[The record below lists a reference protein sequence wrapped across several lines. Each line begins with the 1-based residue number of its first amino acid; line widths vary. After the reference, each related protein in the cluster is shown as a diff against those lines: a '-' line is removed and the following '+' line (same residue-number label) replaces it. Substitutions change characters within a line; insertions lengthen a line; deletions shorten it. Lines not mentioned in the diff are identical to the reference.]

1 VEEMPERFKLFLD
14 ENGEI
19 QLRID
24 GQKFE
29 MSKTM
34 ALSMKYKL
42 HEVIG
47 LKLQWDDI
55 NGWKPAYIE
64 DDTL

>member
-1 VEEMPERFKLFLD
+1 MPERFKLFLD

-24 GQKFE
+24 DKKFE
-29 MSKTM
+29 ISKTM
-34 ALSMKYKL
+34 ALCLKYKL
-42 HEVIG
+42 HQVIG

-55 NGWKPAYIE
+55 NKWRPEYIE
-64 DDTL
+64 EE